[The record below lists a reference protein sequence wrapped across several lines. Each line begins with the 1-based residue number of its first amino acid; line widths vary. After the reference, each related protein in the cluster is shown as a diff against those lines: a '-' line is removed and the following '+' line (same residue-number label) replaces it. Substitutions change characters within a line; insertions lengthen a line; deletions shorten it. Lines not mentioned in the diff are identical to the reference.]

1 MMHLALHLLFTLC
14 IWLTAFPVH
23 KQAPHRAHAPV
34 TPPSPKTEY
43 KPASPSTYP
52 QAGGHPAARPDPYA
66 HPAYYQHMK
75 HAAAGKDGGLGGH
88 PPAAYPGY
96 PPYPG
101 MPAAS
106 GYMRPQ
112 GHAEPEPYKFQAGM
126 PMPGGHQS
134 DTGKEEDMAG
144 GTTMRPQHRNNDSST
159 SRRLALP
166 ARAPAMALA
175 NRAGAAGSAAA
186 AGGGQIIRR
195 KGGPMRGTHPAE
207 INKQITTAK
216 DVWLIVDIVLQHG
229 AEFDAVNVA
238 TALHRMAKAC
248 PEDPTELLR
257 SNGFEQLLLM
267 VEAQVQVYTFSV
279 TPCMLRCSMLLM
291 LSRNATITFCP
302 GVSRLHASVILFPVP
317 PCSLQVLV
325 TCAMLYRLTSASL
338 STLLTSCGPLGP
350 WGTSPAS
357 IYLTSFPS
365 RPPLSLLDLIPRTWP
380 I

>member
-1 MMHLALHLLFTLC
+1 
-14 IWLTAFPVH
+14 
-23 KQAPHRAHAPV
+23 
-34 TPPSPKTEY
+34 
-43 KPASPSTYP
+43 
-52 QAGGHPAARPDPYA
+52 
-66 HPAYYQHMK
+66 MK
-75 HAAAGKDGGLGGH
+75 HAAVAKDGGLGAH

-112 GHAEPEPYKFQAGM
+112 GAAEPEPFKFQAGM
-126 PMPGGHQS
+126 PGGHQA
-134 DTGKEEDMAG
+134 DTGKEEDMSS
-144 GTTMRPQHRNNDSST
+144 GTTMRPQHRNNDSNGA
-159 SRRLALP
+159 RRMALP

-175 NRAGAAGSAAA
+175 SRAGAAGSAAA

-267 VEAQVQVYTFSV
+267 VEAQVQVQGFPV
-279 TPCMLRCSMLLM
+279 TPCTVRFFHLL
-291 LSRNATITFCP
+291 F
-302 GVSRLHASVILFPVP
+302 
-317 PCSLQVLV
+317 
-325 TCAMLYRLTSASL
+325 
-338 STLLTSCGPLGP
+338 
-350 WGTSPAS
+350 
-357 IYLTSFPS
+357 
-365 RPPLSLLDLIPRTWP
+365 
-380 I
+380 

>member
-1 MMHLALHLLFTLC
+1 
-14 IWLTAFPVH
+14 
-23 KQAPHRAHAPV
+23 
-34 TPPSPKTEY
+34 
-43 KPASPSTYP
+43 
-52 QAGGHPAARPDPYA
+52 
-66 HPAYYQHMK
+66 
-75 HAAAGKDGGLGGH
+75 
-88 PPAAYPGY
+88 
-96 PPYPG
+96 
-101 MPAAS
+101 
-106 GYMRPQ
+106 
-112 GHAEPEPYKFQAGM
+112 
-126 PMPGGHQS
+126 MPGGPQN

-144 GTTMRPQHRNNDSST
+144 GTTMRPQHRNNDNSA

-279 TPCMLRCSMLLM
+279 MPCMLVFLCYWCFHLLSP
-291 LSRNATITFCP
+291 LYLPLLRT
-302 GVSRLHASVILFPVP
+302 VSHSCASAA
-317 PCSLQVLV
+317 LV
-325 TCAMLYRLTSASL
+325 YTA
-338 STLLTSCGPLGP
+338 
-350 WGTSPAS
+350 
-357 IYLTSFPS
+357 
-365 RPPLSLLDLIPRTWP
+365 
-380 I
+380 